1 MSCDINKDVIFSQQS
16 VLKYNQKVNL
26 YVNLQSKKGDNSD
39 KKQTNIFFY
48 QFRIPMKTMLQI

>member
-39 KKQTNIFFY
+39 KKQTKHFFY

>member
-39 KKQTNIFFY
+39 KKQTNIFFINSEF
-48 QFRIPMKTMLQI
+48 Q